1 MGHSKLVV
9 VFTLVLQVT
18 SSRNE
23 RIRSIIAIKFQSY
36 RGQKKNTPLTS
47 YEWFEALNENSVDVG
62 KKEMQR
68 FFCRLQENCT
78 MSLQWR
84 LRPTQLELKM
94 FSDQN
99 KRVVEKVLTSC
110 TTNNIQHHRHRIK
123 NMHFAIFASSRF
135 FLFIFD
141 AIIGLHSSHFFPS
154 RNSLFQLIRLFA
166 FFQLWDSLNF
176 EYQRFYQIKNAI

>member
-1 MGHSKLVV
+1 MPKLCDGKKANQMNYISISEWATRNSLSFSLSFCKWHQAVMNV
-9 VFTLVLQVT
+9 YAR
-18 SSRNE
+18 SSP
-23 RIRSIIAIKFQSY
+23 SSFSLTAAS
-36 RGQKKNTPLTS
+36 KKNTPLTS

-135 FLFIFD
+135 FFVYFRCHHRLTFI
-141 AIIGLHSSHFFPS
+141 SFFSKP
-154 RNSLFQLIRLFA
+154 
-166 FFQLWDSLNF
+166 
-176 EYQRFYQIKNAI
+176 E